1 MGVSNVVFGAVPAMY
16 IHMNIRAH
24 TACIGQQGQLHI
36 EGKNDRQVT
45 FRDEWVAGLRYRRRE
60 AA

>member
-36 EGKNDRQVT
+36 EKKNDRQVT
-45 FRDEWVAGLRYRRRE
+45 FRE
-60 AA
+60 